1 MNVIA
6 FRPRSAPGPA
16 RTLMEQP
23 VVRGTFRSPRGRA
36 GRMSGSVRLQ
46 RLVLV
51 PRGAFVTGV
60 FTGELRDHDGSLIGV
75 ESRRATAPANL
86 VQDERGFRPWVR
98 PFSLDLMG
106 ITVDVEGFAVD
117 PALAFPRL
125 DPATRRPLA
134 AVPSPEARP
143 VS

>member
-6 FRPRSAPGPA
+6 FRPHYARSLREPP
-16 RTLMEQP
+16 M
-23 VVRGTFRSPRGRA
+23 VHGTFRSPRGRA
-36 GRMSGSVRLQ
+36 GRMTGSVRLQ

-60 FTGELRDHDGSLIGV
+60 FTGELRDDDGIIGV
-75 ESRRATAPANL
+75 ESRRATAPADL
-86 VQDERGFRPWVR
+86 VPDERVFRPWVR
-98 PFSLDLMG
+98 PFALDLMG
-106 ITVDVEGFAVD
+106 ITVNVAGFAVD

-125 DPATRRPLA
+125 DPATRRPVA
-134 AVPSPEARP
+134 ALRAQDFGP